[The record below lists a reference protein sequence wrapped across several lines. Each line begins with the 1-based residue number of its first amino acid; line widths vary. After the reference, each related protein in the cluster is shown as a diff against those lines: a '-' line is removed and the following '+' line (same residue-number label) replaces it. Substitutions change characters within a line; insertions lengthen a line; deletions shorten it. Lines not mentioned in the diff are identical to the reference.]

1 MRGGE
6 DGSGIQ
12 PTLNLHQ
19 GGPNSNL
26 VVQGRTL
33 PLRLA
38 SDTTTKS
45 PNTAPAAES
54 RNSHSEGGI
63 YCPGAERS
71 GMNEGGRQNSTES

>member
-12 PTLNLHQ
+12 PTLNLQQ

-26 VVQGRTL
+26 VVQERTL

-38 SDTTTKS
+38 SDTTTKL

-54 RNSHSEGGI
+54 QNSHSKGGI
-63 YCPGAERS
+63 YYPGAEKV
-71 GMNEGGRQNSTES
+71 G